1 MIALKLV
8 YASNYLSHYSKSISE
23 AFIKICGDDF
33 RFIAFTPFNQKRL
46 AAGFHDMN
54 DESYVLRAYESP
66 AMMDEA
72 QKIIDEAECVI
83 IGGMPVSYVA
93 SRLRRGKITFMQSE
107 RFFKGPLWRDIIR
120 YAKYLRYSG
129 GRHEARDPSAKFY
142 LLCAGAFAAWDYNI
156 CGLFKGKT
164 YRWGYFPELKKV
176 DDIDGLIS
184 RKKPGSILWV
194 GRFLDWKHPDYAVI
208 LAKRLRDMNLD
219 FHVRI
224 IGSGEMQETLTRM
237 IESENLGCHVEIAG
251 AMPTEQVRREMEESQ
266 IFLFTSG
273 RGEGWGVVLNEAM
286 NAGCAVIAGEKA
298 GSVPYLIKD
307 GHNGMIFR
315 DGDIDGLTEK
325 TAELVRDSVRAGLIG
340 RNAYETVAGEWS
352 PREAAERFMKL
363 SEALRGNVGAVS
375 LWENGP
381 GSVAPVI

>member
-1 MIALKLV
+1 MKLV
-8 YASNYLSHYSKSISE
+8 YASNYFNLHQKPLSDE
-23 AFIKICGDDF
+23 F
-33 RFIAFTPFNQKRL
+33 RRIYGNDYVFIAFTPFNEKRL
-46 AAGFHDMN
+46 AIGYKDMN
-54 DESYVLRAYESP
+54 QESYVFRAYESP
-66 AMMDEA
+66 ESMNEA
-72 QKIIDEAECVI
+72 RKIIDEAECVI
-83 IGGMPVSYVA
+83 VGGMPVSYIT
-93 SRLRRGKITFMQSE
+93 SRLKRGKITFMYSE
-107 RFFKGPLWRDIIR
+107 RFFKGPLWRDVIR
-120 YAKYLRYSG
+120 YVKYLRYSG

-142 LLCAGAFAAWDYNI
+142 LLCAGAFVAWDYNI
-156 CGLFKGKT
+156 CGLFKGKA
-164 YRWGYFPELKKV
+164 YRWGYFPELKKI

-237 IESENLGCHVEIAG
+237 VESENLNGHVEIVG

-352 PREAAERFMKL
+352 PREAAERFMRL
-363 SEALRGNVGAVS
+363 SEALMENAGTVS